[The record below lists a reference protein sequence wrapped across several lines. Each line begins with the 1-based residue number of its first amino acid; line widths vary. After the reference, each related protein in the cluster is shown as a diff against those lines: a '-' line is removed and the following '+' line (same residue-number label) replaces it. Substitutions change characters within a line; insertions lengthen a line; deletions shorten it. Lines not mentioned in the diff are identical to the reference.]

1 MVLFP
6 AWQGCVAIE
15 DPEDD
20 GSYSL
25 PLSKRPA
32 KNKSGKAAI
41 CNATEKSTR
50 TRMDYLSYN
59 GATKKPCN
67 AKTSV
72 KHAECRGSLIV
83 AGFVRQLQVETEA

>member
-15 DPEDD
+15 HPEDD

-25 PLSKRPA
+25 PFSKRPGKKQKWQSSYLQHDRKEHQN
-32 KNKSGKAAI
+32 KNGFVI
-41 CNATEKSTR
+41 QRHYQETR
-50 TRMDYLSYN
+50 Q
-59 GATKKPCN
+59 

-83 AGFVRQLQVETEA
+83 AGFVRRRQVETEA

>member
-15 DPEDD
+15 HPEDD

-25 PLSKRPA
+25 PLSKRPS
-32 KNKSGKAAI
+32 KNKSSKAAI
-41 CNATEKSTR
+41 CNKAEKSTR
-50 TRMDYLSYN
+50 TKMDLLYN
-59 GATKKPCN
+59 GTTKKPGN

-83 AGFVRQLQVETEA
+83 AGFVRRLQVETEA